1 MNFTASS
8 ISTGM
13 QCPKLYKYKYV
24 EGYRGKATGPM
35 KIGTLTHKG
44 LEEYWL
50 AKSLDEA
57 LEAMRI
63 MSEGSEWD
71 GQEDDWWKSDDGQI
85 AYARCCAYVRGYYAK
100 YKDRDLLEDL
110 LWDFDEL
117 PVTIFVEKEF
127 QFKLN
132 GVNYRGKMDVLIID
146 HERNE
151 ATVIEHKTTSS
162 AVDIGGNYFRRLPL
176 DIQLTIYR
184 QAALQ
189 HLKERAGAEWDPPL
203 PRVIYDVIQTS
214 KSAPRQKT
222 KEEGGHP
229 VRKRKEE
236 TLEEVD
242 ARKQAN
248 LETLEE
254 FSERMAKEYGDD
266 EGRSSKYVRH
276 ETMCTNSQHI
286 QRLIELEEYV
296 SLLENKGFL
305 EIRNSTSCGN
315 YGGCA
320 FLDVC
325 LGVTTLNGA
334 LHLEKRE
341 VLHPELEG
349 KKPKQ
354 VSYNCQKEISNVIR
368 I

>member
-1 MNFTASS
+1 MDFTASS

-24 EGYRGKATGPM
+24 DGYRGKATGPM

-50 AKSLDEA
+50 GKSLDEA

-63 MSEGSEWD
+63 MSEGDEWD
-71 GQEDDWWKSDDGQI
+71 GQEDDWWRSDDGQI
-85 AYARCCAYVRGYYAK
+85 AYARCCTYIRGYYAK
-100 YKDRDLLEDL
+100 HKDRDP
-110 LWDFDEL
+110 LWDFHEL
-117 PVTIFVEKEF
+117 PVTIFAEKEF

-132 GVNYRGKMDVLIID
+132 GVNYKGKMDVLIID
-146 HERNE
+146 HEFNE

-162 AVDIGGNYFRRLPL
+162 SIGIGGNYFRRLPF
-176 DIQLTIYR
+176 DVQLTIYR
-184 QAALQ
+184 QAALE
-189 HLKERAGAEWDPPL
+189 HLKERADTKWDPPL

-214 KSAPRQKT
+214 KSSPRQKT
-222 KEEGGHP
+222 KEEGGCP
-229 VRKRKEE
+229 VRKRKDE
-236 TLEEVD
+236 TFEEVD
-242 ARKQAN
+242 ARRKAN

-254 FSERMAKEYGDD
+254 FSERMTKDYGDD
-266 EGRSSKYVRH
+266 EDRPSKYVRH
-276 ETMCTNSQHI
+276 EIMSTHAQHI
-286 QRLIELEEYV
+286 QRLIELEAYA

-305 EIRNSTSCGN
+305 EIRNSSSCGG

-325 LGVTTLNGA
+325 LGTTALDGA
-334 LHLEKRE
+334 LYLEKRE
-341 VLHPELEG
+341 VLHSELEG

-354 VSYNCQKEISNVIR
+354 VSYNC
-368 I
+368 